1 MFFMNYMILHSL
13 FSDGVVVVMGMKKH
27 SATTVLPNGNLN
39 DLRVDTTTQAQI
51 HREMTS
57 SKTASEVTPSRPTLM
72 STSIAP
78 PEVLSNTNE
87 APDMPALV
95 AQKTTKEATKGDQID
110 KAEINEKSTTKKTE
124 AQDTKIVKEEESCG
138 KVESFQLHQH
148 LGRGSNQATPTQ
160 RSR

>member
-1 MFFMNYMILHSL
+1 M
-13 FSDGVVVVMGMKKH
+13 VVMGMKKH
-27 SATTVLPNGNLN
+27 SASTALPNGNVN
-39 DLRVDTTTQAQI
+39 DLQVDTTTQAQI

-57 SKTASEVTPSRPTLM
+57 SQTASEVTPSRPTLM

-78 PEVLSNTNE
+78 PEGLSKTKE
-87 APDMPALV
+87 APEMPAPV
-95 AQKTTKEATKGDQID
+95 AQKTTREATKGAKID
-110 KAEINEKSTTKKTE
+110 KAELSEKTTTKEAE
-124 AQDTKIVKEEESCG
+124 AQDTKNVKEEESCG